1 MAKKYLSQR
10 NVYNENILNYLEDN
24 KNSNNQVF
32 SGPGITA
39 AMYMPLMTLGS
50 TTNKEIPKMKVFGD
64 LQTISVSSTRSIN
77 PVRVFGNSKPIG
89 WCKGAITF
97 AGTMVFA
104 TINQGAF
111 TDLYDID
118 MAESYINGS
127 SGMLAHYLP
136 PFSVVLTTTN
146 ESGAACIRVINNIII
161 TNIGSVYSV
170 DDLYIEEQYTFVA
183 TDMTPLIP
191 TNLSAI
197 DLGAVADGIG
207 RFGKNVSTMVEE
219 SMKKAYGSIVSSYNT
234 MRDFYTTVNQLT
246 DRNKL

>member
-1 MAKKYLSQR
+1 MPRKFFSQR
-10 NVYNENILNYLEDN
+10 NVYNQNILNYIEDN

-39 AMYMPLMTLGS
+39 AMYMPLMTIGS
-50 TTNKEIPKMKVFGD
+50 ASYKNTPKMKVFGD

-111 TDLYDID
+111 TDIYDVDI
-118 MAESYINGS
+118 AESYINGS
-127 SGMLAHYLP
+127 SGLLAHYLP
-136 PFSVVLTTTN
+136 PFSIVITTTN

-161 TNIGSVYSV
+161 TNVGSVYSI

-197 DLGAVADGIG
+197 DLGAVADGLG

-219 SMKKAYGSIVSSYNT
+219 SMNKAYGSILSSYNT
-234 MRDFYTTVNQLT
+234 MKDFYETTNNIVT
-246 DRNKL
+246 KNKI